1 MQAPHVSQSNTVY
14 SECIDKKDH
23 LLAMLEDKISE
34 GLELTLNR
42 TADLA
47 SRAPGGSLQMRAL
60 NCDSRYTACPLQ
72 WSSPPLSASWAT
84 SKAETISGVCVCVCR
99 VCRVSCVVCRVPC
112 AVCVCVG

>member
-42 TADLA
+42 TDDLA
-47 SRAPGGSLQMRAL
+47 PHAPGGSLQMR
-60 NCDSRYTACPLQ
+60 THCPMTHIT
-72 WSSPPLSASWAT
+72 PRARC
-84 SKAETISGVCVCVCR
+84 SGR
-99 VCRVSCVVCRVPC
+99 RHP
-112 AVCVCVG
+112 

>member
-42 TADLA
+42 TALA
-47 SRAPGGSLQMRAL
+47 PRAPGGSLQMRAL
-60 NCDSRYTACPLQ
+60 TCDSHYCPCPLQ
-72 WSSPPLSASWAT
+72 WSSPPLNASWAT
-84 SKAETISGVCVCVCR
+84 SKAETISGVC
-99 VCRVSCVVCRVPC
+99 RVSC
-112 AVCVCVG
+112 AVCGVRVRGLTLFIAG